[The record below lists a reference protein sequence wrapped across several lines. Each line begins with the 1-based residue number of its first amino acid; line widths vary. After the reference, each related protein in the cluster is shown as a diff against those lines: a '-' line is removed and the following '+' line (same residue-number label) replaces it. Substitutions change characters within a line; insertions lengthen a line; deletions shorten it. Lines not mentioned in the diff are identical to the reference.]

1 MIVVYFQAAD
11 AGTGLGGDNE
21 QKIEYGVQPQSVGD
35 EVKKS
40 GGDPVKS
47 QIREDRGINAV
58 MRHMKLVSLFV
69 TNIISLLSED
79 IFICGR
85 FFCSTR
91 TGLASFHTM

>member
-1 MIVVYFQAAD
+1 MIVVYFQAAE

-21 QKIEYGVQPQSVGD
+21 QKIEYGLQPQSVGD

-58 MRHMKLVSLFV
+58 TRYMKLVSLFV
-69 TNIISLLSED
+69 INIISVLSAD
-79 IFICGR
+79 IFRCGM
-85 FFCSTR
+85 FFVAQ
-91 TGLASFHTM
+91 GPDWHLFI

>member
-1 MIVVYFQAAD
+1 MIVVYFQDAD

-21 QKIEYGVQPQSVGD
+21 HKIEYGVQPQSVGD

-47 QIREDRGINAV
+47 QIRKERDINAE

-69 TNIISLLSED
+69 INIISVLSVD
-79 IFICGR
+79 IFRCGM
-85 FFCSTR
+85 FFVAQ
-91 TGLASFHTM
+91 GQDWHLFI

>member
-21 QKIEYGVQPQSVGD
+21 QKIENGLQPQSVGD

-47 QIREDRGINAV
+47 QIREERGINAV
-58 MRHMKLVSLFV
+58 MRQMKLVSLFV
-69 TNIISLLSED
+69 INIISVLSLD
-79 IFICGR
+79 IFRCGM
-85 FFCSTR
+85 FFVAQ
-91 TGLASFHTM
+91 GPDWHLFI